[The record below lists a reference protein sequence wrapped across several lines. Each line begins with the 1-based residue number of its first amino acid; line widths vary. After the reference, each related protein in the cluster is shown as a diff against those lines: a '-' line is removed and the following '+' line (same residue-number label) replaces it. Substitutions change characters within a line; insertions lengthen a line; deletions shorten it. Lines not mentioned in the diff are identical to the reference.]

1 MLGGGSGYGEGIVK
15 RFAQEGAKVLIADI
29 NEEGAK
35 RVSKT
40 MPDSVSFLRT
50 NVAEQGD
57 WEKLLDTAQ
66 SRYGRMDCL
75 VNNAGTSYKN
85 KVSLDHPDP
94 EVSID

>member
-29 NEEGAK
+29 NEEGGR

-40 MPDSVSFLRT
+40 MPDSISFLQT
-50 NVAEQGD
+50 NVAQQGD

-75 VNNAGTSYKN
+75 INNAGTSYKN
-85 KVSLDHPDP
+85 KVNSGYP
-94 EVSID
+94 